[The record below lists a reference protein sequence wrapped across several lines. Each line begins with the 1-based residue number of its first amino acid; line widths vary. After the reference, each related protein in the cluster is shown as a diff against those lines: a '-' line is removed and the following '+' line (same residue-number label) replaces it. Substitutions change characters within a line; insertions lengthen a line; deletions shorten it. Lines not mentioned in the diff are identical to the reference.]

1 MAAAAALP
9 FAAGDAIFIS
19 ACAWKNSFYKDN
31 KWPYA
36 VEISNAYFEARLA
49 RITKN
54 GTKFQLS
61 FTAFEVDFRKSEYQR
76 YIIFAKQTDIT
87 RGCRSFITK
96 YAVKDLPVNAVLITR
111 VMYEDCEMSD
121 TSNADEEVVV
131 DDDFDAFEAE
141 AHDAKA
147 KRRRTRQL
155 FYHYTSLLQIM

>member
-96 YAVKDLPVNAVLITR
+96 YAVNAVLITR